1 MKFLTKKTKF
11 GTTMHFPEGWEDSP
25 FWLIWNSNNLD
36 QFGQVQSNLGRFRSI
51 WTSKRILSSHL
62 INSFAL
68 MSLINQWLGLVN
80 GRLLSLR
87 YKTLSKECKEINNGD
102 VVSSIKLLQMAL
114 NRNWLITVESVTK
127 FPRAKGLCFSYI
139 SISSRIVKV
148 CDIQSLNNIIVWNSG
163 HVTFGQKIMNNRT
176 V

>member
-1 MKFLTKKTKF
+1 
-11 GTTMHFPEGWEDSP
+11 
-25 FWLIWNSNNLD
+25 
-36 QFGQVQSNLGRFRSI
+36 
-51 WTSKRILSSHL
+51 
-62 INSFAL
+62 

-163 HVTFGQKIMNNRT
+163 HVTFLDKNIWIQRT
-176 V
+176 VKAKSGLKTISVTPILKPNLCKKSLTLLIIGGWVIYFLFFFAESGLHYWWCETWNGL

>member
-1 MKFLTKKTKF
+1 
-11 GTTMHFPEGWEDSP
+11 
-25 FWLIWNSNNLD
+25 
-36 QFGQVQSNLGRFRSI
+36 
-51 WTSKRILSSHL
+51 
-62 INSFAL
+62 

-163 HVTFGQKIMNNRT
+163 HVTFLDKNIWIQRT
-176 V
+176 DKAKSVLKTISVTPILKPTFSKKSLKL

>member
-1 MKFLTKKTKF
+1 MPRPLKRGILGASTIIISKDIDKYAF
-11 GTTMHFPEGWEDSP
+11 MCC
-25 FWLIWNSNNLD
+25 SNFYETD
-36 QFGQVQSNLGRFRSI
+36 VSY
-51 WTSKRILSSHL
+51 L

-87 YKTLSKECKEINNGD
+87 YKTLSKECNEINNGD

-163 HVTFGQKIMNNRT
+163 HVTFLDKNIWIQRT
-176 V
+176 VKAKSGLKTISV

>member
-1 MKFLTKKTKF
+1 
-11 GTTMHFPEGWEDSP
+11 
-25 FWLIWNSNNLD
+25 
-36 QFGQVQSNLGRFRSI
+36 
-51 WTSKRILSSHL
+51 
-62 INSFAL
+62 

-87 YKTLSKECKEINNGD
+87 YKTLSKECNEINNGD

-163 HVTFGQKIMNNRT
+163 HVTFLDKNIWIQRT
-176 V
+176 VKAKSGLKTISVTPITKPTLCKKSLKIY

>member
-1 MKFLTKKTKF
+1 MN
-11 GTTMHFPEGWEDSP
+11 
-25 FWLIWNSNNLD
+25 INY
-36 QFGQVQSNLGRFRSI
+36 
-51 WTSKRILSSHL
+51 L

-68 MSLINQWLGLVN
+68 TSLINQWLGLVN

-163 HVTFGQKIMNNRT
+163 HVTFLDKNIWIQRT
-176 V
+176 VKAKSGLKTISVICTPILKPTFCKKSLKLY

>member
-1 MKFLTKKTKF
+1 
-11 GTTMHFPEGWEDSP
+11 
-25 FWLIWNSNNLD
+25 
-36 QFGQVQSNLGRFRSI
+36 
-51 WTSKRILSSHL
+51 
-62 INSFAL
+62 

-163 HVTFGQKIMNNRT
+163 HVTFLDKNIWIQRT
-176 V
+176 VKAKSGLKTILVTPISKPTLCKKSLKLY

>member
-1 MKFLTKKTKF
+1 
-11 GTTMHFPEGWEDSP
+11 
-25 FWLIWNSNNLD
+25 
-36 QFGQVQSNLGRFRSI
+36 
-51 WTSKRILSSHL
+51 
-62 INSFAL
+62 

-114 NRNWLITVESVTK
+114 KRNWLITVESVTK

-163 HVTFGQKIMNNRT
+163 HVTFLDKNIWIQRSVKAKSRLRIIAVT
-176 V
+176 PLLKPTFCKKSLKLY

>member
-1 MKFLTKKTKF
+1 
-11 GTTMHFPEGWEDSP
+11 
-25 FWLIWNSNNLD
+25 
-36 QFGQVQSNLGRFRSI
+36 
-51 WTSKRILSSHL
+51 
-62 INSFAL
+62 

-87 YKTLSKECKEINNGD
+87 YKTLSKECNEINNGD

-163 HVTFGQKIMNNRT
+163 HVTFLDKNIWIQRT
-176 V
+176 VKAKSGLKTISVTPILKPTFCKKLLKLY

>member
-1 MKFLTKKTKF
+1 
-11 GTTMHFPEGWEDSP
+11 
-25 FWLIWNSNNLD
+25 
-36 QFGQVQSNLGRFRSI
+36 
-51 WTSKRILSSHL
+51 
-62 INSFAL
+62 

-163 HVTFGQKIMNNRT
+163 HVTFLDKNIWIQRT
-176 V
+176 VKAKSGLKIILVTPILKPSFCKKSLKLY

>member
-1 MKFLTKKTKF
+1 
-11 GTTMHFPEGWEDSP
+11 
-25 FWLIWNSNNLD
+25 
-36 QFGQVQSNLGRFRSI
+36 
-51 WTSKRILSSHL
+51 
-62 INSFAL
+62 

-163 HVTFGQKIMNNRT
+163 HVTFLDKNIWIQRT
-176 V
+176 VKAKSGMKIISVTPILKPTFWKKNNSTSDN

>member
-1 MKFLTKKTKF
+1 
-11 GTTMHFPEGWEDSP
+11 
-25 FWLIWNSNNLD
+25 
-36 QFGQVQSNLGRFRSI
+36 
-51 WTSKRILSSHL
+51 
-62 INSFAL
+62 

-163 HVTFGQKIMNNRT
+163 HVTFLDKNIWIQGT
-176 V
+176 VKAKSGLKTISVTPILKSTYCKKSLKLY

>member
-1 MKFLTKKTKF
+1 
-11 GTTMHFPEGWEDSP
+11 
-25 FWLIWNSNNLD
+25 
-36 QFGQVQSNLGRFRSI
+36 
-51 WTSKRILSSHL
+51 
-62 INSFAL
+62 

-163 HVTFGQKIMNNRT
+163 HVTFLDKNIWIQRT
-176 V
+176 VKAKSGLKTISVTPILKPTFCKKSLKLY

>member
-1 MKFLTKKTKF
+1 MC
-11 GTTMHFPEGWEDSP
+11 G
-25 FWLIWNSNNLD
+25 SNFYETD
-36 QFGQVQSNLGRFRSI
+36 VSY
-51 WTSKRILSSHL
+51 L

-163 HVTFGQKIMNNRT
+163 HVTFLDKNIWIQRT
-176 V
+176 VKAKSGLKTI

>member
-1 MKFLTKKTKF
+1 
-11 GTTMHFPEGWEDSP
+11 
-25 FWLIWNSNNLD
+25 
-36 QFGQVQSNLGRFRSI
+36 
-51 WTSKRILSSHL
+51 
-62 INSFAL
+62 

-163 HVTFGQKIMNNRT
+163 HVTFLDKNIWIQRT
-176 V
+176 VKAKLGLKTISVTPILKPTFSKKSLKLY